1 MIPVKLRG
9 STGEIAMKPIAA
21 LAFAA
26 GLMTAAP
33 ALAQDHWIAHS
44 AQVAAVDAAVRA
56 PLEAY
61 LTGHATGA
69 QEAFRA
75 AFHPD
80 AELWGTRNGALI
92 RMTAEE
98 YVGRASGAPAA
109 DEAQRRRWIESVEV
123 VGDTAYAKIVLDY
136 PAVRFTDWMTLMKID
151 GRWLI
156 VNKAFLAEP
165 KG

>member
-1 MIPVKLRG
+1 
-9 STGEIAMKPIAA
+9 MKT
-21 LAFAA
+21 FAA
-26 GLMTAAP
+26 AAVAAVLAIASP
-33 ALAQDHWIAHS
+33 ALAQEAWTPHS
-44 AQVAAVDAAVRA
+44 PQVAAVDAAVRA

-61 LTGHATGA
+61 LTGHATGS

-80 AELWGTRNGALI
+80 AELWGTRNGTLI
-92 RMTAEE
+92 RMTAED
-98 YVGRASGAPAA
+98 YIGRAGNGQASA
-109 DEAQRRRWIESVEV
+109 DEAQRRRWIESIEV

-136 PAVRFTDWMTLMKID
+136 PTVRFTDWMTLMKID

-165 KG
+165 KA

>member
-1 MIPVKLRG
+1 
-9 STGEIAMKPIAA
+9 MKFVAA

-26 GLMTAAP
+26 VLATGAP
-33 ALAQDHWIAHS
+33 ALAQDPWVAHT
-44 AQVAAVDAAVRA
+44 AEVAAVDADVRA

-61 LTGHATGA
+61 LRGHATGS
-69 QEAFRA
+69 QDQFRA

-80 AELWGTRNGALI
+80 AELWGTRGGTLI
-92 RMTAEE
+92 RMTGEE
-98 YVGRASGAPAA
+98 YVGRASGSPAA
-109 DEAQRRRWIESVEV
+109 DEAQRRRWIESIDVA
-123 VGDTAYAKIVLDY
+123 GDTAVAKIVLDY
-136 PAVRFTDWMTLMKID
+136 PTVRFTDWMTLMRVD

>member
-1 MIPVKLRG
+1 
-9 STGEIAMKPIAA
+9 MKFVAA

-26 GLMTAAP
+26 ALSAGAP
-33 ALAQDHWIAHS
+33 VLAQDPWVAHTAEVS
-44 AQVAAVDAAVRA
+44 AVDAEVRA

-61 LTGHATGA
+61 LRGHATGA
-69 QEAFRA
+69 EAEFRA

-80 AELWGTRNGALI
+80 AELWGTRGGTLI
-92 RMTAEE
+92 RMTSEE

-109 DEAQRRRWIESVEV
+109 DEEQRRRWIESVEV
-123 VGDTAYAKIVLDY
+123 VGDTAVAKIVLDY
-136 PAVRFTDWMTLMKID
+136 PNVRFTDWMTLVKID

-165 KG
+165 KT